1 MTQGLPGKILIGFVA
16 GAIGVL
22 LFHQIVLLLGH
33 ALGLVPVAPYSLR
46 PTPPLGIPQ
55 IASAVF
61 WGGIWG
67 TLLVLVIAWIPAVD
81 RLWAA
86 ALFGAVLP
94 SLVAALVVTPLK
106 GGDMAAW
113 LTPGR
118 IVLALLVNG
127 AWGLGT
133 WLFYRLGRRS
143 FG

>member
-1 MTQGLPGKILIGFVA
+1 MTQGLPGRILIGFVA

-22 LFHQIVLLLGH
+22 LFHQIMLLLGH
-33 ALGLVPVAPYSLR
+33 ALGLVPAAPYSLR
-46 PTPPLGIPQ
+46 PTPPLGVPQ
-55 IASAVF
+55 VASTAF
-61 WGGIWG
+61 WGGLWG
-67 TLLVLVIAWIPAVD
+67 ILLVLVIAWIPAAD

-86 ALFGAVLP
+86 VLFGAVLP

-113 LTPGR
+113 LAPGR
-118 IVLALLVNG
+118 IVLALVVNG

-143 FG
+143 LG